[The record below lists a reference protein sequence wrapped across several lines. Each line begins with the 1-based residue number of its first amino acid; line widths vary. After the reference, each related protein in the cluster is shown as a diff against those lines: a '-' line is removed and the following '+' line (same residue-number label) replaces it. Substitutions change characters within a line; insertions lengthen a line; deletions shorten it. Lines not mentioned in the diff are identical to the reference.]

1 MNEVAGLNIEGFP
14 TLKFYGKDKS
24 KEPIDFNGGRD
35 ADGIV
40 EWLKDHTEYEWVE
53 PQVETAGKETPEE
66 LWYFTSWNVI
76 YLNNS
81 LDMRNKNYLL
91 SFYVSNYTD

>member
-53 PQVETAGKETPEE
+53 PQVETEGKETPEE
-66 LWYFTSWNVI
+66 L
-76 YLNNS
+76 
-81 LDMRNKNYLL
+81 
-91 SFYVSNYTD
+91 